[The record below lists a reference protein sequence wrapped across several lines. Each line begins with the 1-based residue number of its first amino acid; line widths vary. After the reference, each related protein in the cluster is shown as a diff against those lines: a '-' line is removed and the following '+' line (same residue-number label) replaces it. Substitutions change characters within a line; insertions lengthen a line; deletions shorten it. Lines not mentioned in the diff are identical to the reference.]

1 MEQLFLISWSA
12 LLTAFVAIVGFV
24 AREKNE
30 KLKDLETK
38 FNNARVEVARE
49 NVTKAEVDR
58 ITQHI
63 DGRFNRLEEKIDL
76 LFQKG

>member
-1 MEQLFLISWSA
+1 MEQFFLIGWSA
-12 LLTAFVAIVGFV
+12 LLTAFVAVVGFI
-24 AREKNE
+24 AREKND
-30 KLKDLETK
+30 KLKDLENK
-38 FNNARVEVARE
+38 VNNARVEVARE

>member
-1 MEQLFLISWSA
+1 MEQIFLIGWSA
-12 LLTAFVAIVGFV
+12 LLTAFVAVIGFI

-38 FNNARVEVARE
+38 VNNSRVEVARD
-49 NVTKAEVDR
+49 NVTKAEIEKLER
-58 ITQHI
+58 YI
-63 DGRFNRLEEKIDL
+63 DQRFNKFEEKIDL